1 MSNYTI
7 TVPIVLDA
15 SGDAN
20 IFSEDVVTTDVSY
33 VFTMNAGHIAASDLS
48 GFVRYIDDNS
58 DNTLF
63 AYSETS
69 KSTVK
74 GQFETDICNTN
85 LVHNTTDGASFPN
98 HTPKVEDATIGE
110 MLVKYIASVLFG
122 HPEAQAP
129 IENDQ
134 DIVDQV
140 QVSSNLGGQFVNTLS
155 AGLNDL
161 DTEGNATVSAENEV
175 LQSIFEQLV
184 SFSSETDASGGATPD
199 SNRFGDRDD
208 TGVYRGLPFLTGDTI
223 IFLVRMK
230 GSINHDTTE
239 YNLDPEFTTGGDSTL
254 ATLFGSNPELT
265 NNGGTLTLNDK
276 IWELRVTIV

>member
-20 IFSEDVVTTDVSY
+20 IFSEDIVTTDVSY
-33 VFTMNAGHIAASDLS
+33 VFTMNAGNIAATDLS
-48 GFVRYIDDNS
+48 DFVAYIDDNS

-63 AYSETS
+63 AYSES
-69 KSTVK
+69 AKSTVK
-74 GQFETDICNTN
+74 TQFDTDISQTN
-85 LVHNTTDGASFPN
+85 LVHNINDGASFPN
-98 HTPKVEDATIGE
+98 HTPAVENATIGE

-134 DIVDQV
+134 SIVDQV
-140 QVSSNLGGQFVNTLS
+140 QVSSNLGQQFVDALS

-161 DTEGNATVSAENEV
+161 DGSGNATVSAENEV
-175 LQSIFEQLV
+175 LQSIFEQLI
-184 SFSSETDASGGATPD
+184 SFSSETDGDEGTSPD
-199 SNRFGDRDD
+199 SNRFGNRDD
-208 TGVYRGLPFLTGDTI
+208 TGVYHGLPFLTGDTI

-230 GSINHDTTE
+230 GSINQDNTS
-239 YNLDPEFTTGGDSTL
+239 YNLDPEFTTGGNSAL

-265 NNGGTLTLNDK
+265 NNGGNLTLNDK
-276 IWELRVTIV
+276 IWELRVTIQ

>member
-74 GQFETDICNTN
+74 TQFETDICNTN

-184 SFSSETDASGGATPD
+184 SFSSETDATGGATPD
-199 SNRFGDRDD
+199 SNRFGNRDD
-208 TGVYRGLPFLTGDTI
+208 TGVYHGLPFLTGDTI

-230 GSINHDTTE
+230 GSINQDTSE

>member
-20 IFSEDVVTTDVSY
+20 IFSENVVTTDVSY
-33 VFTMNAGHIAASDLS
+33 VFTMNAGHIAAVDLS
-48 GFVRYIDDNS
+48 GFVRYTDDDS
-58 DNTLF
+58 GTTLF
-63 AYSETS
+63 AYSETA

-74 GQFETDICNTN
+74 TQFDTDISQTN
-85 LVHNTTDGASFPN
+85 LVHNVTDGSFPN
-98 HTPKVEDATIGE
+98 HSPKVEDDTIGE

-122 HPEAQAP
+122 HPQAQAP

-140 QVSSNLGGQFVNTLS
+140 QVSSNLGQQFVDALS

-161 DTEGNATVSAENEV
+161 DNEGNATVSAENEV
-175 LQSIFEQLV
+175 LQLIFEQLV
-184 SFSSETDASGGATPD
+184 SFSSATDASGGTTPD
-199 SNRFGDRDD
+199 SNRFGNRDD
-208 TGVYRGLPFLTGDTI
+208 TGVYHGLPFLSGDTI

-230 GSINHDTTE
+230 GSINHDTTQF
-239 YNLDPEFTTGGDSTL
+239 NFDSEFTTGGDSSL

-265 NNGGTLTLNDK
+265 NNNGNLTLNDK
-276 IWELRVTIV
+276 IWELRVTIQ